1 MRWEVYV
8 ESRKRRKQKGGT
20 WCTYTE
26 KVMKELGLGLPW
38 TTFADFTETKPNW
51 RSTVVK
57 KIQDREQREWR
68 ERMERKPKLRT
79 YRRVKQKLEREEYL
93 LVGTA

>member
-1 MRWEVYV
+1 MEGLGVRNI
-8 ESRKRRKQKGGT
+8 
-20 WCTYTE
+20 TE

-57 KIQDREQREWR
+57 KTQDREQREWR
-68 ERMERKPKLRT
+68 ERMEGKPKLRT

-93 LVGTA
+93 LVGTAGQRRVMTMIRFN